1 MSVVIDQLS
10 GRVRDSS
17 DTGIIITDAQLL
29 FVWLELEFL
38 LFYLSNNLPLLHF
51 KTTIPSAVDKSTSG
65 ASPPE
70 PQHYGVLSVCL
81 SERV

>member
-1 MSVVIDQLS
+1 MIFTFGLRVRACAYVRLCARVCEYMSVVVIDQLS

-38 LFYLSNNLPLLHF
+38 FVLPF
-51 KTTIPSAVDKSTSG
+51 
-65 ASPPE
+65 
-70 PQHYGVLSVCL
+70 
-81 SERV
+81 